1 LASEGL
7 SALGW
12 CEADAERFAPLAA
25 DGLVPARVVAGH
37 TRYWRVLS
45 PAGEE
50 LAELAGS
57 LRHQARGP
65 DELPAVGDWVALRPP
80 PADGRAVIQAV
91 LPRRT
96 AFVRRAAG
104 ARAVA
109 QVLAANIDT
118 AFLVMGL
125 DGDFNPRRLER
136 ALVLAWESGADPVV
150 LLNKAD
156 LAEDPAARRA
166 EIERVAPG
174 VPVCVVA
181 AKHGQ
186 GLEALAPWLA
196 PGRTIALL
204 GSSGVGKSTLVN
216 RLLGREKQRTRE
228 VREDADQRGRH
239 ATTHRELVALP
250 GGALL
255 VDTPGLRELQLW
267 SDGAGLEAAFEDVSE
282 LAGACRFTDCRHDG
296 EPGCAVR
303 AAVADG
309 RLDPLRLASY
319 QKLQAELRALEIR
332 EDPLKRRA
340 KRARWKAIH
349 KSLRDAPPRRGRGAR
364 R

>member
-1 LASEGL
+1 LPQQGL

-12 CEADAERFAPLAA
+12 SEADAERFAPFAA
-25 DGLVPARVVAGH
+25 AGLVPARVVGGH
-37 TRYWRVLS
+37 TRYLRVLS
-45 PAGEE
+45 AAGEG
-50 LAELAGS
+50 LAEPAGS
-57 LRHQARGP
+57 LRHEAGGAE
-65 DELPAVGDWVALRPP
+65 DLPAVGDWVALRPSEGH
-80 PADGRAVIQAV
+80 GRGVIQAV

-109 QVLAANIDT
+109 QVLAANVDT

-136 ALVLAWESGADPVV
+136 ALVLAWESGANPVV

-156 LAEDPAARRA
+156 LSDDLASKRTAV
-166 EIERVAPG
+166 ERVAPG

-186 GLEALAPWLA
+186 GLDALAPWLV
-196 PGRTIALL
+196 PGRTVVLL

-216 RLLGREKQRTRE
+216 RLLGREKQKTRE
-228 VREDADQRGRH
+228 VRGADQRGRH
-239 ATTHRELVALP
+239 TTTERELIALP

-255 VDTPGLRELQLW
+255 IDTPGLRELQLW
-267 SDGAGLEAAFEDVSE
+267 SDGAGLEATFEDVSE
-282 LAGACRFTDCRHDG
+282 LARSCRFTDCGHGG

-303 AAVADG
+303 AAVEQQ
-309 RLDPLRLASY
+309 RLDPARLASY
-319 QKLQAELRALEIR
+319 KKLQAELRALEIR

-340 KRARWKAIH
+340 ERGRWKAIH
-349 KSLRDAPPRRGRGAR
+349 KSLRHAPPKGARGAR